1 VVVPIQNWVSSFPD
15 QLIDSKSNYPILVI
29 ENPSFSNESFTMTKA
44 TYEGQI
50 GIEVYTNQGESADKF
65 LSQILEAIETF
76 KYQLK
81 LVGVSMVKLDRTTSD
96 RVSRDKLSIHTRR
109 AMFKFKF
116 NYGKTLAY

>member
-1 VVVPIQNWVSSFPD
+1 MVVPIQNWVSSFPD